1 MMLWKCCTQ
10 YVSKFGKLSRGHRT
24 GKCQFSFQSQRT
36 AMPNNVQTTAQLHSS
51 QFSSGMSDSL
61 QPHGLQHARIPCPSP
76 TPRVLSNSSTLS
88 RWYHPTISSSVVPFS
103 YCLQSCPAS
112 GAFPVSQFFTL
123 GGQSI
128 GVSASA
134 SVLPRVLRT
143 DFL

>member
-10 YVSKFGKLSRGHRT
+10 YVSKFGKLSRGHGT

-61 QPHGLQHARIPCPSP
+61 QPHGLQHARIPFPSP
-76 TPRVLSNSSTLS
+76 TPEACSNSSPLS
-88 RWYHPTISSSVVPFS
+88 PWYHPTISSSVVPFS
-103 YCLQSCPAS
+103 YCLQSFPAS